1 MQNIY
6 EKLQE
11 KIVSW
16 RSELSE
22 LAKAN
27 GDKVVSEVTVTQLLG
42 GMRGVR
48 GIMCDTSNVPQDKG
62 LVIRGMPLAD
72 LVEKSPEEVFY
83 LLLTGD
89 VPNASEL
96 EDFSHRL
103 RLRKTI
109 PSYVWD
115 VLKAMPKDT
124 HPMVMFN
131 TAILV
136 LQRESIFA
144 KMYEQGIKKDEYW
157 KYTLEDALNIVAKL
171 PGLAAAVYRLRFN
184 KGPLLHPNPDQ
195 DLSGDFVHLMGLD
208 SSPHELYE
216 LVKLFLSSHS
226 DHEGGNVSAFTTLTV
241 NSALSD
247 LYYSMSAGFDGL
259 AGPLHGLANQEVV
272 KWILETMKLFGGNP
286 TREQIS
292 QFAHETLESGKVIP
306 GYGHAVLRV
315 VDPRFTAFMNFGKK
329 YCKEDPLF
337 QTVEHIFETVPGILQ
352 TIAKIKDPWPNIDA
366 ISGSI
371 IYHYGIKEFSYYT
384 VIFAMSRGIGLAAQA
399 VVNRGLQFPIVR
411 PKSVTTP
418 WLKDFL
424 SKN

>member
-11 KIVSW
+11 KIGTW

-27 GDKVVSEVTVTQLLG
+27 GDKIVSEVTVAQLLG
-42 GMRGVR
+42 GMRGVK
-48 GIMCDTSNVPQDKG
+48 GVMCDTSNVPQDKG
-62 LVIRGMPLAD
+62 LIIRGMPLAD

-83 LLLTGD
+83 LLLTGELPD
-89 VPNASEL
+89 VAEL

-103 RLRKTI
+103 KLRKTI

-124 HPMVMFN
+124 HPMVMLN

-144 KMYEQGIKKDEYW
+144 KMYEKGMKKDEYW
-157 KYTLEDALNIVAKL
+157 KHTLEDALNIVAKL

-208 SSPHELYE
+208 SSPHEFYE
-216 LVKLFLSSHS
+216 LVKLFLSSHA

-286 TREQIS
+286 TREQIA
-292 QFAHETLESGKVIP
+292 QYAHETLESGKVIP

-384 VIFAMSRGIGLAAQA
+384 VIFALSRGIGLAAQA
-399 VVNRGLQFPIVR
+399 VVNRGLQYPIVR

>member
-6 EKLQE
+6 EKLHE
-11 KIVSW
+11 KIGTW

-27 GDKVVSEVTVTQLLG
+27 GDKIVSEVTVAQLLG

-62 LVIRGMPLAD
+62 LIIRGKPLAD

-83 LLLTGD
+83 LLLTGELPD
-89 VPNASEL
+89 AAEL

-103 RLRKTI
+103 KLRKTI

-124 HPMVMFN
+124 HPMVMLN

-144 KMYEQGIKKDEYW
+144 KMYEKGIKKDEYW

-208 SSPHELYE
+208 SSPHEFYE

-286 TREQIS
+286 TREQIA
-292 QFAHETLESGKVIP
+292 QYAHETLESGKVIP

-366 ISGSI
+366 ISGSL
-371 IYHYGIKEFSYYT
+371 IYYYGIKEFSYYT
-384 VIFAMSRGIGLAAQA
+384 VIFALSRGIGLAAQA

>member
-11 KIVSW
+11 KIVIW

-27 GDKVVSEVTVTQLLG
+27 GDKVVSEVTVAQLLG
-42 GMRGVR
+42 GMRGVK

-62 LVIRGMPLAD
+62 LIIRGMPLAD

-83 LLLTGD
+83 LLLTGELPD
-89 VPNASEL
+89 AAEL

-103 RLRKTI
+103 KLRKTI

-124 HPMVMFN
+124 HPMVMLN

-144 KMYEQGIKKDEYW
+144 KMYEKGIKKDEYW

-208 SSPHELYE
+208 SSPHEFYE

-286 TREQIS
+286 TREQIA

-315 VDPRFTAFMNFGKK
+315 VDPRFIAFMDFGKK
-329 YCKEDPLF
+329 YCKDDPLF

-384 VIFAMSRGIGLAAQA
+384 VIFALSRGIGLAAQA
-399 VVNRGLQFPIVR
+399 VVNRGLQYPIVR

>member
-6 EKLQE
+6 EKLQQN
-11 KIVSW
+11 ILTW

-27 GDKVVSEVTVTQLLG
+27 GEKKVSEVTVAQLLG
-42 GMRGVR
+42 GMRGVK

-62 LVIRGMPLAD
+62 LIIRGIPLAD
-72 LVEKSPEEVFY
+72 LVEKSPEETFY
-83 LLLTGD
+83 LLLTGEL
-89 VPNASEL
+89 PNAPEL
-96 EDFSHRL
+96 EDFSSRL
-103 RLRKTI
+103 RLRKTV

-115 VLKAMPKDT
+115 VLKALPKDT
-124 HPMVMFN
+124 HPMVMLN

-171 PGLAAAVYRLRFN
+171 PGLAAAIYRLRFN
-184 KGPLLHPNPDQ
+184 KGPLLHPNPEQ
-195 DLSGDFVHLMGLD
+195 DLAGDFVHLMGLD
-208 SSPHELYE
+208 SSPHEFYE
-216 LVKLFLSSHS
+216 LAKLYMTSHA

-272 KWILETMKLFGGNP
+272 KWILETMKLFGGYP
-286 TREQIS
+286 TREQIA
-292 QFAHETLESGKVIP
+292 QYAHETLSSGKVIP

-315 VDPRFTAFMNFGKK
+315 VDPRFIAFMNFGKK
-329 YCKEDPLF
+329 YCANEPLF
-337 QTVEHIFETVPGILQ
+337 QTVEHVFETVPGILQ
-352 TIAKIKDPWPNIDA
+352 TIHKIKDPWPNIDA

-371 IYHYGIKEFSYYT
+371 IYHYGIKEFSFYT
-384 VIFAMSRGIGLAAQA
+384 VLFAMARGIGVAAQA
-399 VVNRGLQFPIVR
+399 VINRAMQYPIVR
-411 PKSVTTP
+411 PKSVTTE
-418 WLKDFL
+418 WLKDYL

>member
-6 EKLQE
+6 EKLHE
-11 KIVSW
+11 KIGTW

-27 GDKVVSEVTVTQLLG
+27 GDKIVSEVTVAQLLG
-42 GMRGVR
+42 GMRGVK
-48 GIMCDTSNVPQDKG
+48 GVMCDTSNVPQDKG
-62 LVIRGMPLAD
+62 LIIRGMPLAD

-83 LLLTGD
+83 LLLTGELPD
-89 VPNASEL
+89 AAEL

-103 RLRKTI
+103 KLRKTI

-124 HPMVMFN
+124 HPMVMLN

-144 KMYEQGIKKDEYW
+144 KMYEKGIKKDEYW

-208 SSPHELYE
+208 SSPHEFYE

-286 TREQIS
+286 TREQIA
-292 QFAHETLESGKVIP
+292 QYAHETLESGKVIP

-366 ISGSI
+366 ISGSL
-371 IYHYGIKEFSYYT
+371 IYYYGIKEFSYYT
-384 VIFAMSRGIGLAAQA
+384 VIFALSRGIGLAAQA

>member
-1 MQNIY
+1 MLNIY
-6 EKLQE
+6 EKLEQN
-11 KIVSW
+11 IAIW

-27 GDKVVSEVTVTQLLG
+27 GEKKVSEVTVSQLLG
-42 GMRGVR
+42 GMRGVK
-48 GIMCDTSNVPQDKG
+48 GVMCDTSSVPQDKG
-62 LVIRGMPLAD
+62 LIIRGKPLAD

-89 VPNASEL
+89 LPDAQEL
-96 EDFSHRL
+96 DDFSSRI
-103 RLRKTI
+103 KSQKI
-109 PSYVWD
+109 VPSYVWD
-115 VLKAMPKDT
+115 VLKALPKDT
-124 HPMVMFN
+124 HPMVMLN
-131 TAILV
+131 TGILV
-136 LQRESIFA
+136 LQRESVFA
-144 KMYEQGIKKDEYW
+144 KKYAQGMKKDEYW

-171 PGLAAAVYRLRFN
+171 PALAAAVYRIRFD

-195 DLSGDFVHLMGLD
+195 DLSGDFVHLMGMD
-208 SSPHELYE
+208 SAPKDFYE
-216 LVKLFLSSHS
+216 LIKLFLSSHS

-247 LYYSMSAGFDGL
+247 LYYSISAGFDGL

-272 KWILETMKLFGGNP
+272 KWILETMKIFGGNP
-286 TREQIS
+286 TREQIA
-292 QFAHETLESGKVIP
+292 QFAHETLSSGKVIP

-315 VDPRFTAFMNFGKK
+315 VDPRFIAFMNFGKK

-371 IYHYGIKEFSYYT
+371 IYHYGLTEFSYYT
-384 VIFAMSRGIGLAAQA
+384 VIFALSRGIGLAAQA
-399 VVNRGLQFPIVR
+399 VVNRGLGFPIVR
-411 PKSVTTP
+411 PKSVTTT
-418 WLKDFL
+418 WLKDYL

>member
-6 EKLQE
+6 EKLHE
-11 KIVSW
+11 KIGTW

-27 GDKVVSEVTVTQLLG
+27 GDKVVSEVTVAQLLG
-42 GMRGVR
+42 GMRGVK
-48 GIMCDTSNVPQDKG
+48 GVMCDTSNVPQDKG
-62 LVIRGMPLAD
+62 LIIRGMPLAD

-83 LLLTGD
+83 LLLTGELPD
-89 VPNASEL
+89 AAEL

-103 RLRKTI
+103 KLRKTI

-124 HPMVMFN
+124 HPMVMLN

-144 KMYEQGIKKDEYW
+144 KMYEKGIKKDEYW

-208 SSPHELYE
+208 SSPHEFYE

-286 TREQIS
+286 TREQIA
-292 QFAHETLESGKVIP
+292 QYAHETLESGKVIP

-366 ISGSI
+366 ISGSL
-371 IYHYGIKEFSYYT
+371 IYYYGIKEFSYYT
-384 VIFAMSRGIGLAAQA
+384 VIFALSRGIGLAAQA